1 MNLSHPHNLILDL
14 ATRLGVLGVLAGAW
28 AMIGGLARGW
38 RPLRYGGDAV
48 WPLALGLLGGLAATV
63 AHGLIDNSL
72 FLIDLMALFML
83 TLGLLQRLGKSTN
96 LQISK

>member
-1 MNLSHPHNLILDL
+1 
-14 ATRLGVLGVLAGAW
+14 
-28 AMIGGLARGW
+28 MIGGLLSGW
-38 RPLRYGGDAV
+38 RLLRSGSDGV

-83 TLGLLQRLGKSTN
+83 TLGLLQRLGKSANQRISGSTN
-96 LQISK
+96 QRVGESAGERDV